1 MIFYKEVHKYNGRY
15 YSRYDNGYQFVI
27 GEIAQAKGDYI
38 YGTDTIEEV
47 LKYNYV
53 PFDMAILELETVGRT
68 KANVNGHVVTA
79 KKVKVL
85 REVNDYEGKNNS
97 GTREVPANGSDSV
110 LFNLLQERRHSVLSE
125 M

>member
-27 GEIAQAKGDYI
+27 GEIAQAEGDYI

-53 PFDMAILELETVGRT
+53 PFDMAILELETIGKSR
-68 KANVNGHVVTA
+68 ANVNGHVVTA
-79 KKVKVL
+79 KKAKVL
-85 REVNDYEGKNNS
+85 REVKDYERKTDKNTGKIS
-97 GTREVPANGSDSV
+97 SDRSNSV
-110 LFNLLQERRHSVLSE
+110 LFNLLEERKHSILSE